1 MLRSL
6 TRSRLARLHYLPGTY
21 RVLSPGDHVLCA
33 LSGVTISMDE
43 LRYWCPHRQQAY
55 ATADLAVE
63 AITGRRPEAG

>member
-1 MLRSL
+1 
-6 TRSRLARLHYLPGTY
+6 
-21 RVLSPGDHVLCA
+21 
-33 LSGVTISMDE
+33 MDE